1 MPGIF
6 DLKNKTLDELQQ
18 EADSHFEKQT
28 SDFDKFWY
36 FLNVTALEKS
46 IADAKEKLKEPDS
59 TDLDKEYDDPEEER
73 KAQISP
79 PLLDICWT

>member
-46 IADAKEKLKEPDS
+46 IADAKKS
-59 TDLDKEYDDPEEER
+59 
-73 KAQISP
+73 
-79 PLLDICWT
+79 

>member
-1 MPGIF
+1 MDAGDYAIENTIYNSVEEPPDAGIF

-36 FLNVTALEKS
+36 FLNVTALAKS
-46 IADAKEKLKEPDS
+46 QLG
-59 TDLDKEYDDPEEER
+59 
-73 KAQISP
+73 
-79 PLLDICWT
+79 